1 MSEETTQ
8 PEVRQVSQYIKDLS
22 FENPKGTAGLHMAS
36 QQRPDIDIGVQVQG
50 NKLDNDHYESV
61 IHLNITAKV
70 NDEVMFLVELAYA
83 SIWIFKG
90 VPQDQLSP
98 LVLIHAPS
106 MAFPFARRII
116 ADVTRDGSFPPLMMD
131 PIDFAAL
138 YRRNQ
143 EDQASGETETPA
155 TVN

>member
-22 FENPKGTAGLHMAS
+22 LKTQRGTAGLNMAS
-36 QQRPDIDIGVQVQG
+36 KKRPDIDIGVQVQG
-50 NKLDNDHYESV
+50 NKLEDDHYESV
-61 IHLNITAKV
+61 IHLNVTAKV
-70 NDEVMFLVELAYA
+70 DGEVMFLVELAYG
-83 SIWIFKG
+83 SVWIFKD

-143 EDQASGETETPA
+143 DNQASGETETPESI
-155 TVN
+155 N